1 MRKQHLIR
9 HPGFTLV
16 EILVVVVILGI
27 AGAIVVPQLGT
38 RDDRTSEAAARVM
51 MADLI
56 YAQNLAITQQSN
68 LYVMFQLTPTPS
80 QYSLVRSSDMTVV
93 SHPVNKTPY
102 TVVFGTGGSSGMQG
116 ITLVSADFKGQSAT
130 TYQTIGFDEI
140 GMPVVLYNGATSQA
154 LTSGSIV
161 IQAGQFKLRIDIEPF
176 TGQITVTAI

>member
-1 MRKQHLIR
+1 MRKRHLIR
-9 HPGFTLV
+9 LPGFTLV

-27 AGAIVVPQLGT
+27 AGAIIVPQLGT

-68 LYVMFQLTPTPS
+68 LYVMFQLTPTFS

-93 SHPVNKTPY
+93 SHPVNRTPY

-130 TYQTIGFDEI
+130 TYQTFGFDEI
-140 GMPVVLYNGATSQA
+140 GTPVVYIGAGSQA